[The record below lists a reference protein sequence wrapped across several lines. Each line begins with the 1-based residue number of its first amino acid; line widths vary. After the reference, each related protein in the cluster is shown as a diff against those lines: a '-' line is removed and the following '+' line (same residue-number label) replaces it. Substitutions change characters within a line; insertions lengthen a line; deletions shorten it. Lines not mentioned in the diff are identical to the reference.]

1 MRYGPLMAEKERGK
15 RKLDKKKAAKGAG
28 ALLVTKKLLGGLT
41 KLAALAA
48 VGAAVTKILRRGR

>member
-1 MRYGPLMAEKERGK
+1 MRYGPRMAEKKSGK
-15 RKLDKKKAAKGAG
+15 PKSGKKRVAKGAG
-28 ALLVTKKLLGGLT
+28 LFLVTKKLLGGLT